1 MIPLIDVFAVVFAS
15 GAVIEAWNKG
25 SIFSDTRARLQALQ
39 DVTDPESSR
48 GRVFELLSCPFCQ
61 SYHVPFWLLVMLLA
75 GNAAGATINL
85 LATLVVYSLAATR
98 LVGIVDGLLPPRM
111 RHSPPLKENDFGQPT
126 SRDST
131 EPSSV

>member
-1 MIPLIDVFAVVFAS
+1 MLPIVDLFAVVFAA
-15 GAVIEAWNKG
+15 GAIIEVWNKG
-25 SIFSDTRARLQALQ
+25 SIFSNTRARLQALQ
-39 DVTDPESSR
+39 DVTDPESSK
-48 GRVFELLSCPFCQ
+48 GRVLELLSCPFCQ

-75 GNAAGATINL
+75 SAGASATIHM

-98 LVGIVDGLLPPRM
+98 LVSIVDGLLPPRM
-111 RHSPPLKENDFGQPT
+111 RHSPPLKENDFGHPT